1 MISTNKQ
8 KNSNP
13 KICKKKENRDRKRKK
28 KVPRSKEPI
37 NIVIF
42 YFFFTNPDG
51 KNESKNHTKPI
62 MKDKTKGKGIRSRRT
77 R

>member
-1 MISTNKQ
+1 M
-8 KNSNP
+8 
-13 KICKKKENRDRKRKK
+13 
-28 KVPRSKEPI
+28 
-37 NIVIF
+37 VIF

-77 R
+77 Q